1 MLSMKGRINMIYKIY
16 AGKYEYFKPSS
27 LEEVEFDLKKIIEF
41 KQYDMLEV
49 LLKDIESLKA
59 NDFELFEKYE
69 IYDLMLEKGLFV
81 DKQRLI

>member
-1 MLSMKGRINMIYKIY
+1 MIYKIY

-27 LEEVEFDLKKIIEF
+27 IEEVEFNLKKIIEF
-41 KQYDMLEV
+41 KRYDMLEV

-59 NDFELFEKYE
+59 NDFELFKKYE

>member
-1 MLSMKGRINMIYKIY
+1 MIYKIY

-81 DKQRLI
+81 DKQR

>member
-1 MLSMKGRINMIYKIY
+1 MIYKIY

-69 IYDLMLEKGLFV
+69 IYDLILEKGLFV

>member
-1 MLSMKGRINMIYKIY
+1 MIYKIY

-49 LLKDIESLKA
+49 LLKDIESLKT

>member
-1 MLSMKGRINMIYKIY
+1 MIYKIY

-27 LEEVEFDLKKIIEF
+27 IEEVEFNLKKIIEF
-41 KQYDMLEV
+41 KRYDMLEV

-69 IYDLMLEKGLFV
+69 IYDLMLEKGLF
-81 DKQRLI
+81 K

>member
-1 MLSMKGRINMIYKIY
+1 MIYKIY

-27 LEEVEFDLKKIIEF
+27 LEEVEFNLKKIIEF

>member
-1 MLSMKGRINMIYKIY
+1 MIYKIY

-27 LEEVEFDLKKIIEF
+27 LEEVEFDLEKIIEF

>member
-1 MLSMKGRINMIYKIY
+1 MIYKIY

-49 LLKDIESLKA
+49 LLKDVESLKA

>member
-1 MLSMKGRINMIYKIY
+1 MIYKIY

-27 LEEVEFDLKKIIEF
+27 IEEVEFNLKKIIEF
-41 KQYDMLEV
+41 KRYDMLEV

-69 IYDLMLEKGLFV
+69 IYDLMLEKGLF
-81 DKQRLI
+81 KQSANKD

>member
-1 MLSMKGRINMIYKIY
+1 MIYKIY

>member
-1 MLSMKGRINMIYKIY
+1 MINKIY